1 MAWFSGRVSLGNFA
15 DIAGAVNKLQE
26 SVKNIEK
33 NFDSALGFEEKSESS
48 SDGNYTLYIMLQ
60 LPFVIWMNIL
70 CTLCNLKESSN
81 DSEKAF
87 FCLDSLLWND

>member
-48 SDGNYTLYIMLQ
+48 SDGNFTLYIMLQ
-60 LPFVIWMNIL
+60 LPFGIWMNIF
-70 CTLCNLKESSN
+70 CIICNLKESS
-81 DSEKAF
+81 KAMQKRHF
-87 FCLDSLLWND
+87 SA